1 MNEESADVKIRKN
14 RRRIFDA
21 ETFVQFNQAQ
31 VFVGRSVIEENRS
44 LALKNFATAAQG
56 NRELLL
62 STVADVLRNRQ
73 VMVDM
78 LSPATPEEERFK
90 SSMANTVKIE
100 ELQKQ
105 AEFNKSMLEINQLM
119 VDVNKLL
126 IEINAK
132 TKETNEGLLE
142 HLDGLST
149 VNAKWLDG
157 ELEANMRASSA
168 TENEQRITSNAAAA
182 QEVSETANSNRE
194 KITSL
199 YQRAAENRSTILK
212 TAIDLK
218 GTKVG
223 YDSET
228 QINTFITDN
237 VITFYKVLEDTIK
250 LDLDKSNAYTV
261 VMIQNGKS
269 TQIVVNGGGD
279 STIKITQ
286 GD

>member
-1 MNEESADVKIRKN
+1 MNDESADLKIRKN

-73 VMVDM
+73 VMVEM

-182 QEVSETANSNRE
+182 QEVSETATSNRE

-199 YQRAAENRSTILK
+199 YERASENRSTILK
-212 TAIDLK
+212 TAEAVAELREEI
-218 GTKVG
+218 VG
-223 YDSET
+223 VREKISAN
-228 QINTFITDN
+228 QRR
-237 VITFYKVLEDTIK
+237 VA
-250 LDLDKSNAYTV
+250 DK
-261 VMIQNGKS
+261 I
-269 TQIVVNGGGD
+269 IEL
-279 STIKITQ
+279 
-286 GD
+286 